1 LYNDPRSIFQKK
13 IQNLLKKEEE
23 GIDTIFEK
31 LFTIQQILVL
41 ERLPDMEKENWRFL
55 LEIYNIIGMK
65 DFVKLITLL
74 KTKTVTFPSEEELKD
89 SILTVMCYYYKDVEK
104 KSWKEITKLLNIP
117 NLNTIKYGIRLRQLS
132 EFISMKTKGV
142 V

>member
-1 LYNDPRSIFQKK
+1 MYNDPRSIFQKK